1 MTQNMVRRIVEPD
14 PGHTGARKK
23 EIMNMANTTRSNPA
37 RPLLAWRVI
46 DIIIAAVFAVAIG
59 LIFWVWNSVGYAW
72 YTAANAVTPG
82 LGGIA
87 TGMWLLGG
95 VVGGL
100 VIRKPGAAIF
110 VEVVAACVSAGIGN
124 QWGIETVYSG
134 LAQGLGAELIFA
146 VFVYR
151 KFGLVTSVRRGGVRA
166 GTVYLRQ
173 RRKGHGI
180 QHHVPGF
187 PTGVRRGFSWWGGVF
202 PSDFPGPHRG
212 AGPVCGRPGTTR
224 RGGRLTRVE
233 LGVR

>member
-23 EIMNMANTTRSNPA
+23 EIMNMANTISSNSA

-151 KFGLVTSVRRGGVRA
+151 KFGLVPSVLAGMGSAVGAFVLELFISGNAAKGMAYNTMYLGSLLVSGAVLAGGVGYFLVISLARTGALDRFAVGRERRA
-166 GTVYLRQ
+166 V
-173 RRKGHGI
+173 
-180 QHHVPGF
+180 V
-187 PTGVRRGFSWWGGVF
+187 
-202 PSDFPGPHRG
+202 D
-212 AGPVCGRPGTTR
+212 A
-224 RGGRLTRVE
+224 
-233 LGVR
+233 

>member
-23 EIMNMANTTRSNPA
+23 EIMNMANTISSNPA

-95 VVGGL
+95 VVGGHLGAVL
-100 VIRKPGAAIF
+100 VR
-110 VEVVAACVSAGIGN
+110 
-124 QWGIETVYSG
+124 
-134 LAQGLGAELIFA
+134 GLGGPHQQEDVGGGQSQQGGQHGGEL
-146 VFVYR
+146 V
-151 KFGLVTSVRRGGVRA
+151 GDRGGEEVA
-166 GTVYLRQ
+166 
-173 RRKGHGI
+173 H
-180 QHHVPGF
+180 PG
-187 PTGVRRGFSWWGGVF
+187 G
-202 PSDFPGPHRG
+202 
-212 AGPVCGRPGTTR
+212 
-224 RGGRLTRVE
+224 
-233 LGVR
+233 

>member
-1 MTQNMVRRIVEPD
+1 
-14 PGHTGARKK
+14 
-23 EIMNMANTTRSNPA
+23 MNMANTISSNPA

-146 VFVYR
+146 VFR
-151 KFGLVTSVRRGGVRA
+151 LPEIRARHLGAGRHGVRRGGVRA

-180 QHHVPGF
+180 QHHVPGL
-187 PTGVRRGFSWWGGVF
+187 PTSVRRDSSWWSGVF
-202 PSDFPGPHRG
+202 PGDFPGPHRG

-224 RGGRLTRVE
+224 SGGRLTHAE